1 MFKHVLFNCNLLYI
15 LFQMK
20 EAELQLQTE
29 NASLLQQLYQK
40 DQEAKELRQQNYEH
54 HQHMHQHQFEQET
67 RLAQL
72 QLQLQEVQEQFRS
85 LQNLHLQQQQQSAID
100 SEASSSALNR
110 LQEQLNAALESQRDE
125 AAAALASSKCIQ
137 NELQAARD
145 RIKYLESAVSGHV
158 TRLEAQAAELVGTDD
173 HYASLTSSVDQSC
186 MWKSLVFF
194 YLIL

>member
-29 NASLLQQLYQK
+29 NASLLQQLHQK
-40 DQEAKELRQQNYEH
+40 DQEAKELRQQKHEH
-54 HQHMHQHQFEQET
+54 HQHMHQLQFEQET

-110 LQEQLNAALESQRDE
+110 LQVQLNAALESQRDE
-125 AAAALASSKCIQ
+125 AAAALASNKCIQ

-158 TRLEAQAAELVGTDD
+158 TRLEAQATELVGTDD
-173 HYASLTSSVDQSC
+173 HYASLTSSVDQTAC
-186 MWKSLVFF
+186 GNP
-194 YLIL
+194 